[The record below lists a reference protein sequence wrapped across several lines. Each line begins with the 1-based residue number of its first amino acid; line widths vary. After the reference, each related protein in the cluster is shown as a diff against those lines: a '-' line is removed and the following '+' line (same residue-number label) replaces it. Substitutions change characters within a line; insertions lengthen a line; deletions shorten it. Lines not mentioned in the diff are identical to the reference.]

1 MVKIKKLPQGSDY
14 QIHSRNFEP
23 GSLLPESGSLST
35 EGCLASQFFCVHI
48 DIKRRQRIFATNSA
62 PMSFMTKSVFHILKY
77 QKIMCVVTITL
88 LLICFPSNFSTGN
101 ITDNGNESYGDSAGN
116 IRCDTTRQ
124 RPLGQNENSGVGG
137 RSAGSDC
144 QGATRGGRVKYGGP
158 QGDTAGASGQT
169 SGPGRGDQSA
179 DRTQGHSQ
187 DPA

>member
-1 MVKIKKLPQGSDY
+1 
-14 QIHSRNFEP
+14 
-23 GSLLPESGSLST
+23 
-35 EGCLASQFFCVHI
+35 
-48 DIKRRQRIFATNSA
+48 
-62 PMSFMTKSVFHILKY
+62 
-77 QKIMCVVTITL
+77 MCVVTITL
-88 LLICFPSNFSTGN
+88 LLICFPSNFFTGN

-187 DPA
+187 DPAQQPQNTQRPDYQLRVFYFLARELKVNLKNKTNTMENPLILSLKQQKLHSL